1 MWHDRVLFLRA
12 FFCPY
17 FPLLGA
23 FMLSHP
29 FRSLVFLIPL
39 VLAACSSTPDSG
51 SSAEQMVRLGDH
63 LRQKGKLGGAMDFYS
78 RALVADPD
86 NVAIIKKLGKT
97 LVQWG
102 DKNSAEDVYFESL
115 KTQPEN
121 GELRRLYGKLLI
133 SMERPA
139 EARLQFLKALEIDS
153 DDAKARGGLAVAL
166 DYLGEHAA
174 AQNQYE
180 KALGADPDNLTLLN
194 NMAYSHIL
202 SRRYD
207 RAIRILEPVMN
218 APEASAALRQNL
230 ALAYGLAGM
239 DIDAERVARLDLL
252 PEKVAEVM
260 AYYRRERAEIKVS
273 PAAYAELGTY
283 ATEALAIE
291 QIQKLHS
298 KIKKSGGDLRAVVL
312 PEVSVPGGTPRF
324 AVRMM
329 GCSRPD
335 DVSRLCKLLIE
346 SGIPCV
352 HRGKGGE

>member
-1 MWHDRVLFLRA
+1 MWHDCALFLGGV
-12 FFCPY
+12 FLSLFS
-17 FPLLGA
+17 LLGT

-29 FRSLVFLIPL
+29 FCYPVFLVFLA
-39 VLAACSSTPDSG
+39 LAACSSSADISPSG
-51 SSAEQMVRLGDH
+51 ERLVRLGDH
-63 LRQKGKLGGAMDFYS
+63 LRQKGELGGAMDFYS

-86 NVAIIKKLGKT
+86 NTAVIRRLGKT

-102 DKNSAEDVYFESL
+102 DKESAEDVYFESL

-133 SMERPA
+133 SMERPS
-139 EARLQFLKALEIDS
+139 EARMQFVKALEING
-153 DDAKARGGLAVAL
+153 DDIKARGGLAVAL

-174 AQNQYE
+174 AQGQYE
-180 KALGADPDNLTLLN
+180 KALQSDPDNLTLLN
-194 NMAYSHIL
+194 NIAYSYIL

-207 RAIRILEPVMN
+207 RAIRLLEPVMD
-218 APEASAALRQNL
+218 APKASVSLRQNL

-239 DIDAERVARLDLL
+239 EEDAKRVTLIDLA
-252 PEKVAEVM
+252 PEKAAVAM
-260 AYYRRERAEIKVS
+260 AYYRRERVEIKVS

-291 QIQKLHS
+291 QIKKLHP
-298 KIKKSGGDLRAVVL
+298 KVKKAGGDLRAVVL
-312 PEVSVPGGTPRF
+312 PQVSAPGGTPRF

-335 DVSRLCKLLIE
+335 DVSRLCKLLTQ